1 MVSRGFR
8 FLFFWNFCLQLWKTF
23 VLKEKLRIRSNVY
36 CKSCCSNFPVFIC
49 SFASSLSTSFFDL
62 QPPSFFSFSRFSFF
76 PLYCIFWLILWV
88 LVSAVGIGEFLACL
102 CMQFLL

>member
-36 CKSCCSNFPVFIC
+36 CCSKSCCSNFPVFIC
-49 SFASSLSTSFFDL
+49 SFASSLSTSFSVL
-62 QPPSFFSFSRFSFF
+62 SEEAHPPSHT
-76 PLYCIFWLILWV
+76 Y
-88 LVSAVGIGEFLACL
+88 GK
-102 CMQFLL
+102 QFHT